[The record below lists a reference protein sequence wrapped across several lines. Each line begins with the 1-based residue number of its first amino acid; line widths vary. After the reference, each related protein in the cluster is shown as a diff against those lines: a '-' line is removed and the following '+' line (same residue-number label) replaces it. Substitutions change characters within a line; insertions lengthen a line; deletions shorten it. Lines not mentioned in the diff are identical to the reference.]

1 MKETTFHQLFER
13 VLASVEWILL
23 VALFGLFFAHAV
35 VPGWRV
41 LNTDFPNYYLTALLR
56 SQHEPLDSVYAWT
69 WFQRQKDHNAISQPL
84 VGFVPNPPLSA
95 APMLVLSSLT
105 ALQAKRAWIVVNLV
119 FLVITLLILHNL
131 TQFGWRRILLIAGL
145 CILPLQT
152 NFLLGQY
159 YMVILLLI
167 TLAYFAACRGHHV
180 TAGILLAL
188 GAWFKVFP
196 GLFFILFLR
205 KRDWRGVAGLAVGGL
220 AFGAAS
226 VLIFGLDAHRVLF
239 FEVLPRAF
247 RGEMAGPYDLQW
259 SSFGSLWHRLFL
271 FEPELNPHPILNS
284 PVIYA
289 VVQAST
295 ATILLFGFLFFT
307 SENTDDKATAWE
319 WAAFIPFLLLLSSM
333 PSSYHYVLLIFA
345 VIVGTDLMIRAGR
358 WRTAIL
364 CVLLYVL
371 ACSPRPTAGP
381 FFLRRLL
388 ATLALYVVFLSNA
401 PAVADWRATKRLVG
415 MAAAVFVLIAALNV
429 RALNKRDEDFS
440 RRIPQNKRAY
450 ASFNPVA
457 TSAGVA
463 AIEMVDEGYR
473 GIMVNEGQAISMPAP
488 GDMLSVAASAA
499 SPFIYVELADRGSR
513 IFRIPSGEVGRTGI
527 VPEFVS
533 EGQQPAIS
541 YDGHWLAFLREHRG
555 KSTIWLSHDGGDP
568 VEMTAGQTWGE
579 VLEVTVTGGG
589 NIVAAVGGAASPHLV
604 ELSQTSGTL
613 TALRD
618 IEGAVRFP
626 AVSPDSTRLAF
637 SRREFGSWHLLV
649 RNLATGVET
658 RLTDGACNATKP
670 SWEDIHTVLYA
681 TDCGR
686 GYDLNAIARTTLND

>member
-1 MKETTFHQLFER
+1 MKEAPSNEPLQQLLATT
-13 VLASVEWILL
+13 EWILVL
-23 VALFGLFFAHAV
+23 ALFGFFFTRAV

-69 WFQRQKDHNAISQPL
+69 WFQRQKDHDAISQPL

-95 APMLVLSSLT
+95 APMLALSSLT
-105 ALQAKRAWIVVNLV
+105 ALPAKRVWIVVNLA
-119 FLVITLLILHNL
+119 FLVATLLILHNL
-131 TQFGWRRILLIAGL
+131 TELGWRRILLIAGL
-145 CILPLQT
+145 CLLPLQT

-167 TLAYFAACRGHHV
+167 SLAYIAMSRGHHV

-196 GLFFILFLR
+196 GLFLILFLR
-205 KRDWRGVAGLAVGGL
+205 KRDWRGVAGLIVGCL

-271 FEPELNPHPILNS
+271 FEPELNPHPVLNS
-284 PVIYA
+284 PAIYA
-289 VVQAST
+289 LVQAST
-295 ATILLFGFLFFT
+295 ATILLFTFLFFT
-307 SENTDDKATAWE
+307 SENRDDTAMAWE

-333 PSSYHYVLLIFA
+333 PSSYHYVVLIFA

-358 WRTAIL
+358 WRTA
-364 CVLLYVL
+364 LLLLFLYAV
-371 ACSPRPTAGP
+371 ACSPRPTGGP

-388 ATLALYVVFLSNA
+388 ATLALYLVLLWNA
-401 PAVADWRATKRLVG
+401 PAVADSRTRKRLWG
-415 MAAAVFVLIAALNV
+415 MAAAVFVLIVALNV
-429 RALNKRDEDFS
+429 RTLNKRDDDFS
-440 RRIPQNKRAY
+440 RRIPQNKREY

-457 TSAGVA
+457 TSGGVA
-463 AIEMVDEGYR
+463 AIEMLDEGYR
-473 GIMVNEGQAISMPAP
+473 GIMVSEGQAISTRAA
-488 GDMLSVAASAA
+488 GDMLSIAA
-499 SPFIYVELADRGSR
+499 SPGSPFVYFELADQSSR
-513 IFRIPSGEVGRTGI
+513 IFRIPSDEAGTGA
-527 VPEFVS
+527 VPEFVA

-555 KSTIWLSHDGGDP
+555 RSTIWLSHDGGNP
-568 VEMTAGQTWGE
+568 VDMTAGQSWGG
-579 VLEVTVTGGG
+579 VLEVSVTGGG
-589 NIVAAVGGAASPHLV
+589 DIVAAVGGAASPHLV
-604 ELSQTSGTL
+604 EFRQTSGTL
-613 TALRD
+613 TGLRD

-626 AVSPDSTRLAF
+626 AMSPDSTRLAF
-637 SRREFGSWHLLV
+637 SRREFGSWHLFV
-649 RNLATGVET
+649 RSLGTGVET

-670 SWEDIHTVLYA
+670 AWEDFRTVLYA

-686 GYDLNAIARTTLND
+686 GYDLNAIARTVLND